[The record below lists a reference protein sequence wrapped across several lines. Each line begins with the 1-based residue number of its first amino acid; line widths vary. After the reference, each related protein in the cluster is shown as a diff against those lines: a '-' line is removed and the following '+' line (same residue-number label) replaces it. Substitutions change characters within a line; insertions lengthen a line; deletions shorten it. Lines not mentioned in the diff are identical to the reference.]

1 MSGVDYS
8 RLRSLNARRLIRSLV
23 RDGFVQERQRG
34 SHRNQEEVP
43 AVKLTYDEDA
53 DAVMMLLADAEVEE
67 TREISIGVYAD
78 YDVQG
83 RLIALE
89 ILDACKNYDLA
100 EGELDAPNPFLS
112 LAAAGEMYGISPTTL
127 RHQIARGVLKG
138 VKAGRNWVVHH
149 RDLHAYMT
157 QRSRKATVER
167 VQGPPR
173 D

>member
-1 MSGVDYS
+1 MK
-8 RLRSLNARRLIRSLV
+8 
-23 RDGFVQERQRG
+23 F
-34 SHRNQEEVP
+34 
-43 AVKLTYDEDA
+43 TYDEDA

-67 TREISIGVYAD
+67 TREIAIGVYAD

-89 ILDACKNYDLA
+89 ILDASKNYDLA
-100 EGELDAPNPFLS
+100 GVKLDAPNPFLS
-112 LAAAGEMYGISPTTL
+112 LAAAGAMYGISPTTL

-149 RDLHAYMT
+149 RDLHVYMT

-167 VQGPPR
+167 VQGS
-173 D
+173 

>member
-1 MSGVDYS
+1 MK
-8 RLRSLNARRLIRSLV
+8 
-23 RDGFVQERQRG
+23 F
-34 SHRNQEEVP
+34 
-43 AVKLTYDEDA
+43 TYDEDA
-53 DAVMMLLADAEVEE
+53 DAVMILLADAEVKE
-67 TREISIGVYAD
+67 TREISIGVYGD

-89 ILDACKNYDLA
+89 ILDASKNYDLA
-100 EGELDAPNPFLS
+100 GVKLDAPNPFLS

-167 VQGPPR
+167 VQGPQR